1 MIVTIAATGRPMT
14 IGSIVGHGLA
24 VIRTVLPVSA
34 LQIPSASADFLYW
47 NTNQKKLA
55 KVPNTSP
62 AITPAFVAFFQYIAA
77 VYIERNAAAVI
88 PNHIDVPTATI
99 LPGRINPRI
108 TAIITAIRIP
118 MRATFTEDPLFLLD
132 IVSYMSLPRAVPC
145 TWNWAESVDIA
156 AESRTIINTYA
167 NHKGMAALMN
177 VGMTESRL
185 PPAA

>member
-24 VIRTVLPVSA
+24 VIRTVLPVST

-47 NTNQKKLA
+47 NTSQKKLA

-88 PNHIDVPTATI
+88 PNHIDVPTATM

-118 MRATFTEDPLFLLD
+118 IRATFTEDPFFLLD
-132 IVSYMSLPRAVPC
+132 IVSYISLPRAVPC
-145 TWNWAESVDIA
+145 TWNWAESVDMA
-156 AESRTIINTYA
+156 AESRTIIKTYA